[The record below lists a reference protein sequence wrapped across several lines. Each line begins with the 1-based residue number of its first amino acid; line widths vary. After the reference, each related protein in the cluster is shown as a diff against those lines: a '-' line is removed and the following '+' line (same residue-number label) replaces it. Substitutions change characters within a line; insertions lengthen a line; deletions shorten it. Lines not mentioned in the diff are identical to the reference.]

1 MQEVDTRTNK
11 SSFLW
16 LSIIFSVLFP
26 MLLGFVLSK
35 YISDWRWIHYP
46 FHSMVESVGSL
57 SALTIA
63 TLTILMVNDNNLPRY
78 YIWVSC
84 ALISMGIL
92 DGSHAVLHAGVPF
105 VWLHSIAT
113 MIGGLTFAAIWSPES
128 WLTAKRQKSLITSV
142 ISISILISLFSIIF
156 PDLLPEMVFKG
167 EFSALAK
174 ILNISGGLGFLI
186 GSSYFIYHHIK
197 NKNTN
202 PNDQRKNEDVVF
214 ANHCLLFGIAGILFE
229 SSIIWD
235 AGWWWWH
242 VLRLIAYLVVLV
254 YFFTLFKQQQDLLQS
269 NKIKLSN
276 INKHLEQRVYER
288 TKELEKAN
296 QAKSDFLSSMS
307 HELRTPLNA
316 ILGFGQLLDLDEKL
330 QSDHKRSVNE
340 ILFAG
345 HHLLELINEILDL
358 SRIEEGKLKVNI
370 TNINISR
377 IIADSIT
384 TLMPIADQN
393 NIQLINNKSDE
404 NDDYIVRVDSL
415 RFRQVIINL
424 LSNAIKY
431 NHHDGKVFV
440 NINVINNNK
449 IRISIKDTGPGITK
463 DKQKKLFI
471 PFERLGYEGKTVEGA
486 GIGLIFSKKL
496 TELMDGNIGM
506 HSIPG
511 QGCTFYIEFPY
522 NIK

>member
-1 MQEVDTRTNK
+1 MQQADTTLNK
-11 SSFLW
+11 SHYLW
-16 LSIIFSVLFP
+16 LSMIFSVLLP
-26 MLLGFVLSK
+26 MLLGFILGN

-63 TLTILMVNDNNLPRY
+63 TVTILMVSDNNLPRY

-92 DGSHAVLHAGVPF
+92 DGFHAVLHAGASF

-128 WLTAKRQKSLITSV
+128 WLTAKRQKALIISV
-142 ISISILISLFSIIF
+142 ISIAILIGLFSIIF
-156 PDLLPEMVFKG
+156 PNLLPQMVIQG
-167 EFSALAK
+167 EFSVLAK

-186 GSSYFIYHHIK
+186 GSSYFIYHQIK
-197 NKNTN
+197 SKKTN
-202 PNDQRKNEDVVF
+202 SNDQRNNEDIVF

-229 SSIIWD
+229 SSVIWD

-269 NKIKLSN
+269 NKIILSN
-276 INKHLEQRVYER
+276 MNKHLEQRVYER

-330 QSDHKRSVNE
+330 QPGHRGSVNE
-340 ILFAG
+340 ILYAG
-345 HHLLELINEILDL
+345 RHLLELINEVLDL
-358 SRIEEGKLKVNI
+358 SKIEEGKLKINI
-370 TNINISR
+370 KDINISR

-384 TLMPIADQN
+384 SLTPIADQN
-393 NIQLINNKSDE
+393 NIQLINDTSSE
-404 NDDYIVRVDSL
+404 TDDYIVRVDST
-415 RFRQVIINL
+415 RFRQIMINL

-431 NHHDGKVFV
+431 NHYDGKVFV
-440 NINVINNNK
+440 NIHVVNENK

-463 DKQKKLFI
+463 DKQEKLFI

-496 TELMDGNIGM
+496 AELMNGNIGM
-506 HSIPG
+506 HSIPE
-511 QGCTFYIEFPY
+511 QGCTFYVEFPY
-522 NIK
+522 NSK